1 MDQARSTLQHRLSVL
16 RILLPVGFAVI
27 AILYQLLLAQ
37 WVLDLFGEE
46 AHFGVEIIFYA
57 TVGPLLAFWVLTQIG
72 RWLEEKEHFEHQARM
87 SERRLASITEASVDA
102 ILSLDTSGRIAS
114 WNNGAELLFGFSKE
128 EILGRPLSDLF
139 GSEKGAAI
147 ELQWLLETVQ
157 RAGYLRGHEVSCMDA
172 RDREIIVELT
182 ATDLKDPE
190 GSSVGTS
197 VILRDITSRKQRE
210 EEIRQLNLTLNQQV
224 EERTQQLAE
233 KVEALAH
240 ANSELQKVDQMRAEF
255 VSLVSHQLRAP
266 LTNMR
271 GAVERMQ
278 NGCGVINTT
287 CSRMFTILDEQVLR
301 LDRLVE
307 GVLNISRLEGGELVV
322 QKEPTSV
329 LPVVK
334 QIVEQ
339 TRARSGERPI
349 HLPLKPGLPLVYT
362 DRQHLSEIL
371 TNLLDNADKYSPPG
385 SEVSIDVRA
394 NETEVVL
401 SVHDAGPGLS
411 ENDLSRV
418 FEKYYRADGSDSQ
431 TAYGYGLGL
440 YVCRSLVETLG
451 GRIWAENHPDG
462 GAVFSFSL
470 PVWRGENG

>member
-1 MDQARSTLQHRLSVL
+1 
-16 RILLPVGFAVI
+16 
-27 AILYQLLLAQ
+27 
-37 WVLDLFGEE
+37 
-46 AHFGVEIIFYA
+46 
-57 TVGPLLAFWVLTQIG
+57 
-72 RWLEEKEHFEHQARM
+72 
-87 SERRLASITEASVDA
+87 
-102 ILSLDTSGRIAS
+102 
-114 WNNGAELLFGFSKE
+114 
-128 EILGRPLSDLF
+128 
-139 GSEKGAAI
+139 
-147 ELQWLLETVQ
+147 
-157 RAGYLRGHEVSCMDA
+157 
-172 RDREIIVELT
+172 
-182 ATDLKDPE
+182 
-190 GSSVGTS
+190 
-197 VILRDITSRKQRE
+197 
-210 EEIRQLNLTLNQQV
+210 
-224 EERTQQLAE
+224 
-233 KVEALAH
+233 
-240 ANSELQKVDQMRAEF
+240 
-255 VSLVSHQLRAP
+255 
-266 LTNMR
+266 
-271 GAVERMQ
+271 
-278 NGCGVINTT
+278 
-287 CSRMFTILDEQVLR
+287 MFTILDEQVLR